1 MCFWRLDIEDIAS
14 NTNIEL
20 VNGWRSGINV

>member
-14 NTNIEL
+14 NANIEL